1 MKDRLIVSITDING
15 TKSYNFSD
23 AIKKILKYTIISLAL
38 VLVIGFLSIVFLST
52 SLSSLEDKK
61 NDLISKLNSLNDTNK
76 NLNESIKTK
85 GDELEY
91 LNAKIEDVEKIV
103 GILQDDKNDTEFDSR
118 IDIARMTYVDKQY
131 LLQVIPNGY
140 PIPKRGVS
148 DRYGWRTHPVLET
161 KDFHPGIDLRAK
173 MKTRLKAPAD
183 GIVKYAGFND
193 KGYGYMIILSH
204 NFGFETL
211 YAHLYKT
218 KVKIGDI
225 INKGDIIALTGNS
238 GLSSGPHLHYE
249 VRYAQKRL
257 NPAWFLRWSIKNY
270 DELFKKQRKIKWQ
283 SLMSQIKRQTAPLKQ
298 PLLLKEHK

>member
-1 MKDRLIVSITDING
+1 MKNRLIISITDIDG

-23 AIKKILKYTIISLAL
+23 AIKKIVKYTIISIILI
-38 VLVIGFLSIVFLST
+38 LVIGSFSIVFLST
-52 SLSSLEDKK
+52 SLHTLEDKK
-61 NDLISKLNSLNDTNK
+61 DVLIFKLDTLNTTNK
-76 NLNESIKTK
+76 HLNESIKTK
-85 GDELEY
+85 GDELKY

-103 GILQDDKNDTEFDSR
+103 GIIHDDKNDTEFDSR
-118 IDIARMTYVDKQY
+118 IDIARMTYVDKKY
-131 LLQVIPNGY
+131 LLQVIPSGY

-148 DRYGWRTHPVLET
+148 DSYGWRTHPVLKK

-173 MKTRLKAPAD
+173 MRTKLRAPAD
-183 GIVKYAGFND
+183 GIVKYAGFNK
-193 KGYGYMIILSH
+193 KGYGHIVILSH

-218 KVKIGDI
+218 KVRVGDI
-225 INKGDIIALTGNS
+225 ISKGDLIALTGNS

-283 SLMSQIKRQTAPLKQ
+283 SLIAQIKKQTAPLKQ
-298 PLLLKEHK
+298 PLLLKAHK

>member
-1 MKDRLIVSITDING
+1 MKNRLLISITDIHG

-23 AIKKILKYTIISLAL
+23 AIKKIVKYSIISLTL
-38 VLVIGFLSIVFLST
+38 ILVIGSFSIIFLSSSLST
-52 SLSSLEDKK
+52 LEDKK
-61 NDLISKLNSLNDTNK
+61 DYLTLKLDSLSATNK
-76 NLNESIKTK
+76 NLNQSIKIK

-103 GILQDDKNDTEFDSR
+103 GITHDDSNDTEFDSR
-118 IDIARMTYVDKQY
+118 IDIARMTYVEKQY
-131 LLQVIPNGY
+131 LLQTIPSGY
-140 PIPKRGVS
+140 PIPRRGVS
-148 DRYGWRTHPVLET
+148 GSYGWRTHPILKT

-173 MKTRLKAPAD
+173 MRTKLRAPAD
-183 GIVKYAGFND
+183 GIIKYAGFNT
-193 KGYGYMIILSH
+193 KGYGYMIIISH

-218 KVKIGDI
+218 KVRVGDI
-225 INKGDIIALTGNS
+225 VSKGDLIALTGNS

-257 NPAWFLRWSIKNY
+257 NPTWFLRWSIKNY

-283 SLMSQIKRQTAPLKQ
+283 SLIAQIKKQTAPLKQ
-298 PLLLKEHK
+298 PLLLKAHR